1 MVRTLPSHH
10 PLVVDWSVL
19 EDTYSASDHHYITF
33 AIAATGRRQP
43 SSGIGGTSSLLGWS
57 LKKLCP
63 EALSAYWEVVGAP
76 PPLPPN
82 STADAHADRLY
93 GLLSK
98 ACDASMPRR
107 AAVRGKTAVYWWSN
121 EIAELRKAAIAARRR
136 YQRAGRRSPS
146 NSREGERDA
155 YGKARSDLKRAIRK
169 AQEESWKKLCLSVD
183 NDPWGVPYRV
193 VTKRLGRRAPAL
205 DRDTAAN
212 VARGLFP
219 SPPPTDWDNIPLVN
233 EELAVLADISDVTPL
248 VPLVTTDEVER
259 AISRLPTGKAPGPDR
274 VPNEIIRLAFKRFP
288 EEFVDCYNACL
299 TGGTFPHRWKSANLV
314 LLHKGQGR
322 PRDLPSSFRPISL
335 LDGAGKVFERVL
347 LNRLEEHVSRVGA
360 ISDAQYGFRR
370 AKSTTNAI
378 EEVLSAARRAARGP
392 VQDRDLCVLVTL
404 DVKNAFN
411 SAPWSLIDKALRR
424 CAVPAYLTLVLRS
437 YMCARS
443 LVVNEDLCL
452 PVTCGVPQGSV
463 LGPTLWNLF
472 YDGILRLQ
480 VREGI
485 KLVAFADD
493 VAVVAVA
500 HNSELVERVVN
511 PTLEDIADW
520 MSSNGLQLAPE
531 KSECVVLTNKKAYRA
546 PNLSLQGCQVPVKK
560 AIRYL
565 GVRLDTR
572 LSFVDHIGSA
582 AAGAKKAAAA
592 LGRLMPNVGGP
603 SQAKRSLLMSV
614 VHSRLLYG
622 AAVWSEPALK
632 TQKNKNM
639 LLQAQRCAALKVAR
653 CYRTVS
659 DMASLVLARMPP
671 AFLQAEDRK
680 NAVAAKTTGA
690 VLLKRETT
698 ARMISSWQM
707 VWDSTSKAAWTRRLI
722 PDLSRWWH
730 RGPRAISFHMAQA
743 LTGHGCFQ
751 QYLWARSRAHTPACF
766 HRPAE
771 VDDVEHTLFIC
782 MFWNAERRELVESLK
797 RQARPEDVMDLLCEP
812 VVSEHPVDPQQRMR
826 ILDTARKRKVLFMK
840 MVEDIIGRKEEWERA
855 RQRVVAEA

>member
-1 MVRTLPSHH
+1 
-10 PLVVDWSVL
+10 
-19 EDTYSASDHHYITF
+19 
-33 AIAATGRRQP
+33 
-43 SSGIGGTSSLLGWS
+43 
-57 LKKLCP
+57 
-63 EALSAYWEVVGAP
+63 
-76 PPLPPN
+76 
-82 STADAHADRLY
+82 
-93 GLLSK
+93 
-98 ACDASMPRR
+98 MPRR
-107 AAVRGKTAVYWWSN
+107 AAVRGKTAVHWWSN

-136 YQRAGRRSPS
+136 YQRWTQITVELAR
-146 NSREGERDA
+146 
-155 YGKARSDLKRAIRK
+155 RSDLKRAIRK

-193 VTKRLGRRAPAL
+193 VTKRLGRRAPAF

-248 VPLVTTDEVER
+248 VPLVTTYEVER
-259 AISRLPTGKAPGPDR
+259 VVARLPTGKAPGPDR

-299 TGGTFPHRWKSANLV
+299 TG
-314 LLHKGQGR
+314 
-322 PRDLPSSFRPISL
+322 
-335 LDGAGKVFERVL
+335 
-347 LNRLEEHVSRVGA
+347 
-360 ISDAQYGFRR
+360 
-370 AKSTTNAI
+370 
-378 EEVLSAARRAARGP
+378 
-392 VQDRDLCVLVTL
+392 
-404 DVKNAFN
+404 
-411 SAPWSLIDKALRR
+411 
-424 CAVPAYLTLVLRS
+424 
-437 YMCARS
+437 
-443 LVVNEDLCL
+443 
-452 PVTCGVPQGSV
+452 
-463 LGPTLWNLF
+463 
-472 YDGILRLQ
+472 
-480 VREGI
+480 
-485 KLVAFADD
+485 
-493 VAVVAVA
+493 
-500 HNSELVERVVN
+500 VN
-511 PTLEDIADW
+511 PTLEDIAGW

-560 AIRYL
+560 VIRYL

-622 AAVWSEPALK
+622 AAVWSESALK

-639 LLQAQRCAALKVAR
+639 LLQAQRCAAFKVAR

-671 AFLQAEDRK
+671 AFLQADNRR
-680 NAVAAKTTGA
+680 NVVAAKTTGA

-698 ARMISSWQM
+698 ARMISSWQE

-722 PDLSRWWH
+722 PDLSRWY

-766 HRPAE
+766 HCPAE

-782 MFWNAERRELVESLK
+782 MFWNAERRELVESL
-797 RQARPEDVMDLLCEP
+797 RQQARPEDVMDLLCEP
-812 VVSEHPVDPQQRMR
+812 VVSELPVDPQQRMR
-826 ILDTARKRKVLFMK
+826 ILETARKRKVLFMK

-855 RQRVVAEA
+855 RQRFVAEA